1 MPNLGKEISDFMNAC
16 DELTND
22 KFTRADINI
31 KQVLETI
38 AASEELT
45 ALFKNATEEFSY
57 GKAKEVY
64 MAPSFDG
71 STNKRVLLIPE
82 DYNEQLAFIFCLFV
96 DFARRDIDFTS
107 FLLEFYYVDGSFT
120 ESYAAF
126 VNQVVKPFKN
136 AVKLAL
142 RQRNITV
149 NQAPVG
155 SKDRMALIKELR
167 AAVVRLRKSV
177 TRLELEEDDR
187 YEIVTILNALCDCIS
202 HSDFKNFRPLLF
214 GYEYAERALELET
227 EELRKIFELTA
238 ELKL

>member
-1 MPNLGKEISDFMNAC
+1 MSDLGREISDFMNAC
-16 DELTND
+16 DDLANA
-22 KFTRADINI
+22 KFALADTKI
-31 KQVLETI
+31 KKLLDTI
-38 AASEELT
+38 AASGELT
-45 ALFKNATEEFSY
+45 ELFKSATEEFSY

-96 DFARRDIDFTS
+96 DFARRDIDFTA

-136 AVKLAL
+136 AVKQAL

-149 NQAPVG
+149 NQTPMRN
-155 SKDRMALIKELR
+155 KDRAVLAKELR
-167 AAVVRLRKSV
+167 ATVVRLRKNV
-177 TRLELEEDDR
+177 TKMELDEDER
-187 YEIVTILNALCDCIS
+187 YAVISILNAICDCIVR
-202 HSDFKNFRPLLF
+202 SDFKMLRPLLF
-214 GYEYAERALELET
+214 GYQYAERALGLDT
-227 EELRKIFELTA
+227 EELQQIFDLA
-238 ELKL
+238 ARLKV